1 MTIPQQLHSTL
12 CSRSV
17 SIFLLCF
24 QKKKSLSMDDKDEEI
39 HDVETSASG
48 SGSRDDIVTKILSLL
63 KEQYRKE
70 YEVKGSFEV
79 NLVSTKQLKALRDAQ
94 PEKVTMQQNVGS
106 DLPELFRYHITTQ
119 NWLFLDLTCEPG
131 RFYVRSGY
139 KELFDHVCEE
149 WKGKFFRVCLL
160 GNAGTGKSWFQI
172 YALKQL
178 LDTQE
183 QEREYDIVIRQVGS
197 IVYAIDLAS
206 ARVYLWENRTS
217 HLRDISQCLTR
228 TLYFFEPRDNPSR
241 APLGVVVP
249 SLSTLSPYEIRIK
262 EYSKRFTTRL
272 YLWPWSFV
280 EMWAVVRDANLS
292 LDFWMNSSRRTTS
305 LVVSLETC

>member
-12 CSRSV
+12 CPRSV
-17 SIFLLCF
+17 SVFLLCF

-48 SGSRDDIVTKILSLL
+48 SGSRDDIVTKIHSLL
-63 KEQYRKE
+63 KVEYRKE

-106 DLPELFRYHITTQ
+106 DLPELFRYHITTE

-149 WKGKFFRVCLL
+149 WKGKFFRVCLR

-172 YALKQL
+172 YALNQL
-178 LDTQE
+178 LDT
-183 QEREYDIVIRQVGS
+183 
-197 IVYAIDLAS
+197 
-206 ARVYLWENRTS
+206 
-217 HLRDISQCLTR
+217 
-228 TLYFFEPRDNPSR
+228 
-241 APLGVVVP
+241 
-249 SLSTLSPYEIRIK
+249 
-262 EYSKRFTTRL
+262 
-272 YLWPWSFV
+272 
-280 EMWAVVRDANLS
+280 
-292 LDFWMNSSRRTTS
+292 
-305 LVVSLETC
+305 